1 MPKPSNI
8 SMPTSDL
15 SKFDDAVLEEAIALL
30 KAYRFQRRQKR
41 FLKSGVR
48 LYFSNASGMVFLADE
63 RLNVA
68 VLDDG
73 ELTQGRICRRCTV
86 QRSESQ
92 GAGR

>member
-1 MPKPSNI
+1 MPKQSNI

-48 LYFSNASGMVFLADE
+48 LYFSNVSGMVFLADE

-68 VLDDG
+68 VLDEG
-73 ELTQGRICRRCTV
+73 ELTQGIVCHGCTN
-86 QRSESQ
+86 QRS
-92 GAGR
+92 